1 MKFES
6 LAGRVQRWLFEAP
19 VAIAEIGPHATGPPA
34 RAWPRRLGL
43 GFAWPWARPTREG
56 YALLAIVLIGLG
68 AAFPAGLYQPYGL
81 TAIVLGACFAVLSST
96 GSRRR
101 AHALTWSLA
110 AYLGAFSTGF
120 LLGAKPLDWLGSVA
134 GGIGAVLAISSK
146 RTVSR
151 FLGCVVAGTVTLV
164 VIVKSLTWGH
174 VGIDVF
180 NFSQRASL
188 RLLQGKDPYSVA
200 YSTTTPHLP
209 LAHYPYGPAALL
221 LSIPGRLVGDIRA
234 SNLLAVLALIAAVT
248 ILANRFGGREQ
259 AWRCLAVC
267 LTLPFLPRM
276 LLLAWP
282 EIYLMAAIALWLV
295 LRDQHRISSVV
306 ILGVGLATVPT
317 ALPLLALPF
326 LWWRPPRLEILVA
339 VVVAA
344 AISLP
349 FAIWVGP
356 AHFIDYTL
364 GLQVHL
370 QPRPDGLDLDAAF
383 LRLTGRWLPIW
394 VWPAVAAITLALVAK
409 ARPQSWPSAFFL
421 GSGFLVIAFLY
432 AKWAFLNYYFL
443 VAMGLIL
450 AMALER
456 HREGPEVAASGQ
468 PTESGRELLV
478 ADGSAGR

>member
-6 LAGRVQRWLFEAP
+6 LAGRVQRRLFEAP
-19 VAIAEIGPHATGPPA
+19 VAIAEIGPHATRPLT
-34 RAWPRRLGL
+34 RAWPRPLGL
-43 GFAWPWARPTREG
+43 GFDWPWARPTREG
-56 YALLAIVLIGLG
+56 YALLAIVLIGFG
-68 AAFPAGLYQPYGL
+68 ADFPFRGYQPYPL
-81 TAIVLGACFAVLSST
+81 MVIAVGACFAVLSAT
-96 GSRRR
+96 GSRLQ
-101 AHALTWSLA
+101 AHMLTWSLA
-110 AYLGAFSTGF
+110 AALGAVTTGVAFGTRPIDF
-120 LLGAKPLDWLGSVA
+120 LGPIAA
-134 GGIGAVLAISSK
+134 AIGAVLAIASQ

-151 FLGCVVAGTVTLV
+151 LLGCVVAGTVTLV

-174 VGIDVF
+174 LGLDVF

-188 RLLQGKDPYSVA
+188 RLLQGKDPYAVA

-234 SNLLAVLALIAAVT
+234 SNLLAMVALIAAVT

-349 FAIWVGP
+349 FAVWVGP
-356 AHFIDYTL
+356 AHLIDYTL
-364 GLQVHL
+364 WLQVHL
-370 QPRPDGLDLDAAF
+370 QPRADGLDLDAAF
-383 LRLTGRWLPIW
+383 LRLTGGWLPIW

-409 ARPQSWPSAFFL
+409 ARPHSWPSAFFL

-456 HREGPEVAASGQ
+456 HREGHEVAASGQ
-468 PTESGRELLV
+468 PTESGSELLV
-478 ADGSAGR
+478 ADGSTGR